1 MDGERK
7 EEYLRRIVRALGE
20 LQSQEDARNAF
31 TAPEQDWSE
40 ICEKIVSLTR
50 GVEVVNGTLY
60 GVYTCRSSGTLT
72 PDEVEDLKWHCCDQW
87 ENGWGEGYAH
97 CPREGVSLGLYIHFW
112 QDSGAPLLSREQLR
126 QKERQRA
133 RRYGGTVPPPCR
145 RNYPRH
151 LLDPA
156 GPGKDSL

>member
-87 ENGWGEGYAH
+87 ENGWGEGYEQGTRRTSYGELYVSFWKPDGFYICTKEELETAKAH
-97 CPREGVSLGLYIHFW
+97 VRPRPQRGE
-112 QDSGAPLLSREQLR
+112 DSR
-126 QKERQRA
+126 
-133 RRYGGTVPPPCR
+133 
-145 RNYPRH
+145 
-151 LLDPA
+151 
-156 GPGKDSL
+156 